1 MTNHIKKNLILLL
14 TLAGLSAYAQI
25 PVNPPGGG
33 GTGVTSINST
43 TGAFTFTGS
52 GVSCTGSACEFSGTG
67 SGIGSIEWTV
77 PSWLTASPST
87 ISASGTQAFTATTG
101 QTSHQVIGTCG
112 TATSFTP
119 CALVAG
125 DIPTLPY
132 LSSSTQLPTSITAV
146 AHNFL
151 TSYISS
157 TGVFTLAQPGFTDL
171 SGNIG
176 LAQGP
181 TSITGI
187 LKDTAGTFSLA
198 VSGTDYLTPSGSS
211 AALSVGSSSAFGV
224 VKCDGTTIT
233 CASGVITATA
243 SGTGTVTHTTGALTS
258 DQMVIGNGTAD
269 VKVDTG
275 CSTNGTGVLTCAAY
289 STSGT
294 TQGLDAFAVGTGTI
308 TAALPTNYVGIIG
321 PPSGTPTYFLQLPS
335 ANPTAGQ
342 TMVFAAPT
350 SVNGVSQAVGT
361 WATPG
366 TGTTVTVASG
376 TATLGTT
383 AIASGACATVVTVTA
398 TGAASTDS
406 IIWNPNASIKAVT
419 GYAPSTSGGLN
430 VAAYPTSGN
439 VSFDV
444 CNSSASSIT
453 PGAVTLNWRIVR

>member
-52 GVSCTGSACEFSGTG
+52 GVDCTGTACDFSGTG
-67 SGIGSIEWTV
+67 SGIGSIAWTV

-87 ISASGTQAFTATTG
+87 ISASGPQAFTATTG

-125 DIPTLPY
+125 DIPILNQSTTGSAATL
-132 LSSSTQLPTSITAV
+132 TTSRTI
-146 AHNFL
+146 
-151 TSYISS
+151 
-157 TGVFTLAQPGFTDL
+157 
-171 SGNIG
+171 
-176 LAQGP
+176 
-181 TSITGI
+181 
-187 LKDTAGTFSLA
+187 AGTSFNGSANIALA
-198 VSGTDYLTPSGSS
+198 NKFIVQGTTDSGLS
-211 AALSVGSSSAFGV
+211 AAQFLGAL
-224 VKCDGTTIT
+224 
-233 CASGVITATA
+233 
-243 SGTGTVTHTTGALTS
+243 GTGSLCNTTT
-258 DQMVIGNGTAD
+258 
-269 VKVDTG
+269 
-275 CSTNGTGVLTCAAY
+275 TGVLSICGATNLAGTGAGGVTGLLPHANIASTAVTPGSYTNANITVAADGSVTAAANGSGSGLADCTDTTGVSFICTVPITAPSY
-289 STSGT
+289 STSGS
-294 TQGLDAFAVGTGTI
+294 TQGFDAYGVGTGTI
-308 TAALPTNYVGIIG
+308 STTLPTNYVGIIG

-430 VAAYPTSGN
+430 VAPYPTSGN
-439 VSFDV
+439 VNFDV